1 MYEPAAGAALRPW
14 RKILYEKQ
22 PFEDNYVDESFLE
35 GLVKNANFRRMEF
48 WHIVPKTLA
57 IVQQLS
63 ALCVIYVAFTHTLLV
78 RCARRATFWTVRSP
92 TDRRSGVTVLPNA
105 QRSGTPNVM
114 FWLSP
119 LTFVLGYML
128 RNFMRPGGMAPSG
141 AKGHIDNGFYFVY
154 FLGQSGMASAACPI
168 TLS

>member
-78 RCARRATFWTVRSP
+78 RCARRATRFGRF
-92 TDRRSGVTVLPNA
+92 DRQLTAVPVSLCCR
-105 QRSGTPNVM
+105 M
-114 FWLSP
+114 LSDRARQ
-119 LTFVLGYML
+119 T
-128 RNFMRPGGMAPSG
+128 
-141 AKGHIDNGFYFVY
+141 
-154 FLGQSGMASAACPI
+154 
-168 TLS
+168 